1 MADGSI
7 FPGVSLRLP
16 PQNLQAEQA
25 LLGALLARNQAYERV
40 ADILEAKHFADP
52 VNGRIYRRIAERIL
66 DGHLADAVSMKADF
80 ENSGI
85 LDEVGGT
92 AYLAQ
97 LLGAMV
103 AINTV
108 RDYALAIIDCWLRR
122 QLIDVGEIIVA
133 EAFGAE
139 PSQTGRAQ
147 LESAEKALS
156 ALGSHTSYSSRLVSG
171 GEAIRLAVEQAEERH
186 RSGVPSGL
194 ISGIPTL
201 DKAFSGAGPG
211 TLTLLAGLQGSGK
224 TALMGQLAKAIGL
237 RVMDSAV
244 SRGMTPEQAQ
254 HEPGVAIF
262 SLEASAEEIGLRLAA
277 HEADMDGRD
286 LMTGNL
292 DMVAA
297 SNLSRALT
305 RTRHMAVRIHDCVAT
320 PFRLLAPKIIMHLQ
334 RQPELAVAIDHL
346 LVMGDDE
353 PDSRGRSS
361 GGLDPASV
369 AKLTRQLKALA
380 KRLGVPFIVL
390 THVPRPLK
398 DGPVRRPTKW
408 DVKWAGEGD
417 ADNVIFVHRPIMLM
431 SDTPPV
437 QGRQSDDL
445 YKGPNGPL
453 DRWYKERAS
462 MAEVAELVVAKTR
475 GGPEAVHRMRWD
487 GPRTALREWDWQPEP
502 VADAIPEWVL

>member
-156 ALGSHTSYSSRLVSG
+156 ALGSHTSVLEPAGFR
-171 GEAIRLAVEQAEERH
+171 R
-186 RSGVPSGL
+186 RSYPSGRR
-194 ISGIPTL
+194 
-201 DKAFSGAGPG
+201 A
-211 TLTLLAGLQGSGK
+211 
-224 TALMGQLAKAIGL
+224 
-237 RVMDSAV
+237 
-244 SRGMTPEQAQ
+244 SRG
-254 HEPGVAIF
+254 
-262 SLEASAEEIGLRLAA
+262 
-277 HEADMDGRD
+277 
-286 LMTGNL
+286 
-292 DMVAA
+292 
-297 SNLSRALT
+297 
-305 RTRHMAVRIHDCVAT
+305 
-320 PFRLLAPKIIMHLQ
+320 AP
-334 RQPELAVAIDHL
+334 
-346 LVMGDDE
+346 
-353 PDSRGRSS
+353 S
-361 GGLDPASV
+361 
-369 AKLTRQLKALA
+369 
-380 KRLGVPFIVL
+380 
-390 THVPRPLK
+390 
-398 DGPVRRPTKW
+398 
-408 DVKWAGEGD
+408 
-417 ADNVIFVHRPIMLM
+417 
-431 SDTPPV
+431 
-437 QGRQSDDL
+437 
-445 YKGPNGPL
+445 
-453 DRWYKERAS
+453 
-462 MAEVAELVVAKTR
+462 
-475 GGPEAVHRMRWD
+475 
-487 GPRTALREWDWQPEP
+487 
-502 VADAIPEWVL
+502 